1 VYEVKKIPVPD
12 LDLLHFDEKALESFL
27 QRPIQDVVT
36 EMSMPD
42 RKKLEE
48 PIMSMLGFSQQ
59 QEDEMRLAIISLMS
73 DRLDKASS

>member
-1 VYEVKKIPVPD
+1 M
-12 LDLLHFDEKALESFL
+12 L
-27 QRPIQDVVT
+27 
-36 EMSMPD
+36 D